1 MGNLACHIALVDV
14 NGDIGLDIVGIVIST
29 GFHALAQG
37 NKDGLAIVPK
47 ALDTFSSSISLT
59 CSGSSD

>member
-1 MGNLACHIALVDV
+1 MLSHGALSEQGQGKDIGNLACHIALVDV

-47 ALDTFSSSISLT
+47 AR
-59 CSGSSD
+59 